1 MIWTRFHLAHT
12 QPSVTGVNGL
22 PGRTYNSS
30 PTSIRRLQRKL
41 TRQGVCLP
49 GTNIFGFYGI
59 GSRRNRGFGRSPI
72 PNLEHRF
79 HTKFVNDHEGKI
91 SSRVVEN
98 TGLENE
104 YCIKKGR
111 KKKYITTIIH
121 FVCYLLMGSVQV
133 FNRELKAKSYCKILF
148 ECVIRY
154 LLFQNIKID
163 SKHLLAS
170 FWNE

>member
-1 MIWTRFHLAHT
+1 MARPSHFARQTCEQTFGLSDICTRPTRYQLIWTRFHLAHT

-59 GSRRNRGFGRSPI
+59 GFRRNRGFGRSPI

-111 KKKYITTIIH
+111 KKKYISTYYHPFCLLSTDGI
-121 FVCYLLMGSVQV
+121 FKYLME
-133 FNRELKAKSYCKILF
+133 N
-148 ECVIRY
+148 
-154 LLFQNIKID
+154 
-163 SKHLLAS
+163 
-170 FWNE
+170 